1 MATTNYQIPEYSAT
15 GSADLVGVSNAAFEK
30 IDAALTAIQT
40 SITALA
46 SRVTTLENSSTVS
59 GLTSRVTTLETMV
72 TGMTPATNDTVL
84 TVDGLKNAKVTS
96 AGTIY
101 YKKTA

>member
-1 MATTNYQIPEYSAT
+1 MATSHYQIPEYTST

-30 IDAALTAIQT
+30 IDSALNAIQSALT
-40 SITALA
+40 
-46 SRVTTLENSSTVS
+46 
-59 GLTSRVTTLETMV
+59 GLTSRVSTLENSPTV
-72 TGMTPATNDTVL
+72 SGLSSRVSTLEANVAGMTPATNDTVL

>member
-1 MATTNYQIPEYSAT
+1 MATTNYQIPEYAST

-30 IDAALTAIQT
+30 IDAALNTIQT
-40 SITALA
+40 ALTALT
-46 SRVTTLENSSTVS
+46 SRVEALENSSTVS
-59 GLTSRVTTLETMV
+59 GLTSRVTTLEGKV
-72 TGMTPATNDTVL
+72 TAMTPATNDEAL